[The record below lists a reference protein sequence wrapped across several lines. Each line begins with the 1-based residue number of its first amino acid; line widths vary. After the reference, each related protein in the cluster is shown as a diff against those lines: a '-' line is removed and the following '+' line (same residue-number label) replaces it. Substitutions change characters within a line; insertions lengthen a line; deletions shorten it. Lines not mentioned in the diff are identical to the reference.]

1 MLGETIRKL
10 REQRGLTQDRL
21 ADQVGLSA
29 MAIQYYEDNKWRPG
43 SGTIV
48 KLAEALDVSIGDLVG
63 ECKIICDEN
72 GDLLYL
78 KDIGR
83 GRCSLIGVD
92 RLRSQATS
100 TAVSS

>member
-21 ADQVGLSA
+21 ADQIGLSA
-29 MAIQYYEDNKWRPG
+29 MAIQYYEDNMWRPG

-48 KLAEALDVSIGDLVG
+48 KLAEALDVSIADLVG
-63 ECKIICDEN
+63 ECKIVCDEN

-78 KDIGR
+78 KDIGG
-83 GRCSLIGVD
+83 GRCSLIGVN
-92 RLRSQATS
+92 RLRPQAAS
-100 TAVSS
+100 PAVSS